1 MNEENKVDKTPR
13 EKYLEK
19 VQSDLF
25 EASMSKRFIDSEEGK
40 YVINYI
46 AEVVSSLTNQMINK
60 RVEHDEYVELR
71 AKIDI
76 LRRLKQ
82 VLEAKASDT
91 VIAKLQE
98 DLSIAESGE

>member
-1 MNEENKVDKTPR
+1 
-13 EKYLEK
+13 
-19 VQSDLF
+19 
-25 EASMSKRFIDSEEGK
+25 MSKRFIDSEEGK

-98 DLSIAESGE
+98 DLSMAESGE